1 MRINTSSLFIT
12 VKNNLF
18 ATQGTLSNKL
28 NPSFSNQKPIFSLYG
43 GDSEVTRDNV
53 LLHKY
58 RQANPIKL
66 FENNQKYKPVN
77 NVSDIPQEFI
87 DSINDK
93 EYSWDQFRLLCA
105 LDINPY
111 GDDLN
116 YTLDRLA
123 ASYVAVSDHLNN
135 HFSGDELKEH
145 MDELDAIVSNI
156 KNTAADYFSHSVG
169 GFLEKNG
176 FLDEE
181 EKIRNI
187 IISEYDHKVDQYRD
201 FISKNSNYANLKG
214 TADEW
219 LSDDV
224 AYMAQ
229 ELRKA
234 CDTSERTEAS
244 AEGSYNIEEISLA
257 CRLIKEIDGHGIIN
271 SLGNEESAGM
281 MAGMMLLKTNLFAEQ
296 SAVSGQLANKITT
309 AVNTYID
316 RAIDK
321 VNTRKLSLYDDPY
334 YDKDRSPIY
343 DKSAI
348 YEISNMMLSLYKMK
362 ANYSEAILEGIQ
374 YALDKSNSK
383 ENPGGMID
391 RYKDNVYWNRF
402 FDNSELYGQFYY
414 SESFDKRTSF
424 QEIVDLWNSFAFD
437 ITKINDN
444 QIKLNNL
451 SVLA

>member
-1 MRINTSSLFIT
+1 M
-12 VKNNLF
+12 
-18 ATQGTLSNKL
+18 
-28 NPSFSNQKPIFSLYG
+28 
-43 GDSEVTRDNV
+43 
-53 LLHKY
+53 
-58 RQANPIKL
+58 
-66 FENNQKYKPVN
+66 
-77 NVSDIPQEFI
+77 
-87 DSINDK
+87 
-93 EYSWDQFRLLCA
+93 
-105 LDINPY
+105 
-111 GDDLN
+111 
-116 YTLDRLA
+116 
-123 ASYVAVSDHLNN
+123 
-135 HFSGDELKEH
+135 
-145 MDELDAIVSNI
+145 
-156 KNTAADYFSHSVG
+156 KNT
-169 GFLEKNG
+169 
-176 FLDEE
+176 
-181 EKIRNI
+181 
-187 IISEYDHKVDQYRD
+187 
-201 FISKNSNYANLKG
+201 
-214 TADEW
+214 
-219 LSDDV
+219 
-224 AYMAQ
+224 
-229 ELRKA
+229 
-234 CDTSERTEAS
+234 
-244 AEGSYNIEEISLA
+244 
-257 CRLIKEIDGHGIIN
+257 
-271 SLGNEESAGM
+271 
-281 MAGMMLLKTNLFAEQ
+281 
-296 SAVSGQLANKITT
+296 ANKITT

-402 FDNSELYGQFYY
+402 FDNSELYRQFYY